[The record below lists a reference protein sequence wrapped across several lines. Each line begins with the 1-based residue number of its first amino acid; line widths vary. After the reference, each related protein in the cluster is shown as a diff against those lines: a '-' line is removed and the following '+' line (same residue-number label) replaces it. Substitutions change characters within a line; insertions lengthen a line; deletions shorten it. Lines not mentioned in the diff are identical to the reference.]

1 MNTTVDEIEHIK
13 EMLPKLSEPALSE
26 VHDFVRYIFEKQ
38 KKRKAFVDRVLK
50 AEKETPI
57 RFKSVKEA
65 MQAIRN
71 EAGI

>member
-1 MNTTVDEIEHIK
+1 MNTTVNEIDHIK
-13 EMLPKLSEPALSE
+13 ELLPKLSEPALSE
-26 VHDFVRYIFEKQ
+26 VRDFVQYILEKQ
-38 KKRKAFVDRVLK
+38 KRRKAFVDRVLK
-50 AEKETPI
+50 AEKEIPI